1 MVKLKFRNVCRL
13 VITDLNNVNRW
24 ELSNLAYVLI
34 DAEDFTAFGDIETT
48 SKVLSSFRRIRHFE
62 FQIFHEFFVR
72 CIV

>member
-34 DAEDFTAFGDIETT
+34 DAEDLTAFGDFEMT

-72 CIV
+72 